1 MPIIQNFY
9 ELNEA
14 TIKYYQTLI
23 IGDEGKVATDFL
35 CDLHISEET
44 IARFRLGYTGTSER
58 GLTNHL
64 NSLGYSNDQIIEA
77 GLARMD
83 ENDETKD
90 VFQNRLII
98 PIIDDENRVIGFS
111 GRSLENV
118 SPIYLN
124 SRSTDVF
131 DKSKNLFGL
140 NIAKDASAD
149 YMILCEGF
157 TDVISL
163 SQAGFDMATATLG
176 VEFTADQAN
185 LLKKYTSKVLVCFDS
200 DDIGNKGADS
210 AIGILVEN
218 GIKGLKIDLSPFK
231 DPMDMITK
239 EGADAFRERLG
250 L

>member
-1 MPIIQNFY
+1 MAEKQQLY
-9 ELNEA
+9 EINEVA
-14 TIKYYQTLI
+14 TKLYQSLI
-23 IGDEGKVATDFL
+23 DCDESKVAIDYLNKFN
-35 CDLHISEET
+35 ISEET
-44 IARFRLGYTGTSER
+44 ISRFRLGYAGTSER

-64 NSLGYSNDQIIEA
+64 KSLGYSDDQIIEP
-77 GLARMD
+77 GLAEKD
-83 ENDETKD
+83 ENNKTKD

-98 PIIDDENRVIGFS
+98 PIIDDENRVVGFS
-111 GRSLENV
+111 GRSLGKEG
-118 SPIYLN
+118 PIYLN

-140 NIAKDASAD
+140 NNAKDTSAD

-157 TDVISL
+157 MDVISL

-185 LLKKYTSKVLVCFDS
+185 LLKKYTSKVLVCFDT

-210 AIGILVEN
+210 VISILIEN

-231 DPMDMITK
+231 DPMDMIAK

-250 L
+250 